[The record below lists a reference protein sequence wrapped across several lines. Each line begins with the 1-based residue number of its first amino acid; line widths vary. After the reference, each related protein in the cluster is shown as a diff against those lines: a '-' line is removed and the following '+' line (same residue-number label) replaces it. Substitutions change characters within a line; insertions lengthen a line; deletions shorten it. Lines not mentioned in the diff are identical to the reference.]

1 MGIAAGS
8 MSDWI
13 VPDWPAP
20 ASVAALSTTRLGGVS
35 KGPWQSLNLG
45 LNSGDIAEN
54 VLRNRSLVT
63 ELLPNVPNWLQQ
75 VHGNRVVQ
83 HPGSR
88 LDSATVSA
96 SQADVADAQWS
107 SEPGAV
113 CAVLA
118 ADCLPVLFCN
128 HSGNQVAAAHAG
140 WRGMATG
147 VLENTV
153 ASLHGP
159 ASELMAWLGPAIGP
173 AVYQVGAEVV
183 AAFAEQQAQG
193 ADAFQPDGDRWL
205 FDLYAMARHRL
216 LRAGVSHISG
226 GEFCTYR
233 DAHRFFSYRRDGQTG
248 RMANL
253 VWLK

>member
-1 MGIAAGS
+1 

-13 VPDWPAP
+13 IPGWPAP

-45 LNSGDIAEN
+45 LNSGDSTAD
-54 VLRNRSLVT
+54 VLHNRALLT
-63 ELLPNVPNWLQQ
+63 EVLPAAPHWLQQ

-83 HPGSR
+83 HPGGR
-88 LDSATVSA
+88 TDSATASA
-96 SQADVADAQWS
+96 SQADAQWS
-107 SEPGAV
+107 NESGAV

-128 HSGNQVAAAHAG
+128 RSGNQVAAAHAG
-140 WRGMATG
+140 WRGMAAG

-159 ASELMAWLGPAIGP
+159 ASELMAWMGPAIGP

-183 AAFAEQQAQG
+183 AAFAEQQAEG
-193 ADAFQPDGDRWL
+193 ANAFQPDGDRWL

-216 LRAGVSHISG
+216 LRAGVGHISG
-226 GEFCTYR
+226 GDFCTYS
-233 DAHRFFSYRRDGQTG
+233 DAQRFFSYRRDGQTG

-253 VWLK
+253 VWLM